1 MNERGQ
7 YGRSYDRVGA
17 EPPPVRQVLI
27 DALAKLRSDRQ
38 ALAVRIQED
47 EKRLKIALDLQRNFE
62 QPITSDVLLAQF
74 EALQRESSTRAT
86 GLAAATRSLANIEKQ
101 IQEVSERIEK
111 VIGRPASLTTRP
123 IKPPSRP
130 RREVREE
137 PREESPAKVT
147 ERIVEPAQSS
157 DKTVLYGVGA
167 VAVVVVL
174 GIALSQ
180 MGD

>member
-7 YGRSYDRVGA
+7 YEHPYDRVGA
-17 EPPPVRQVLI
+17 EPPPPVRQVLI
-27 DALAKLRSDRQ
+27 DALARLRSDRQ
-38 ALAVRIQED
+38 SLAVRIQED
-47 EKRLKIALDLQRNFE
+47 EARLKIALDLQRNFE
-62 QPITSDVLLAQF
+62 QPITSDVLRAQF
-74 EALQRESSTRAT
+74 EALQRESSTLAT
-86 GLAAATRSLANIEKQ
+86 GLVSATRSLANIEKQ
-101 IQEVSERIEK
+101 IQEVSERIERA
-111 VIGRPASLTTRP
+111 RPAPLTSRP

-130 RREVREE
+130 HREVREA

-147 ERIVEPAQSS
+147 ERIVEPGWSS